1 MIATPASEK
10 LSLKTKIF
18 YGIGDIGNAIFN
30 TAVSFF
36 LLIFY
41 TDGALIAPALA
52 SSAMLIG
59 KIWDAVNDPI
69 FGAIS
74 DRAHH
79 RLGKRRVFM
88 IYGAAPLAIFAAL
101 LWFVPKGMTDV
112 LTFLWIAVT
121 FILFDTFMT
130 ITGVPYYALTA
141 ELTRDYNERASLTT
155 WRMLFGVVAFAI
167 GASGTPFFV
176 SLFKDLRTG
185 YSIVGIIYGVICAL
199 VLWISAAGIHEREDI
214 CEQTSETTPW
224 NAFWT
229 TLKNKKFLQLIIA
242 YLVASLGFTL
252 IQTLLAYYMKYQ
264 LNMPNEITPVTA
276 ILLLSVLIFLFP
288 WQRLAKRMNKGPAFA
303 IGLGIAG
310 LAMLSSFLLPH
321 HPTPLIYVVAF
332 VAGAGFSANWVFPWS
347 MVPDVVEFDELECG
361 ETRSGMFY
369 GVWGFTSKLTAAL
382 AIAISGWVLQLSGY
396 IANTEQSTRTLTS
409 IKIFFGVVPAAVF
422 AIAFPL
428 LFLYPITQKS
438 HAEVLKKLEEKKALA
453 AKIKK

>member
-1 MIATPASEK
+1 MTISAAIDK

-36 LLIFY
+36 LLVFY
-41 TDGALIAPALA
+41 TDGAMIAPALA
-52 SSAMLIG
+52 SSALLIG

-79 RLGKRRVFM
+79 KLGKRRVFM
-88 IYGAAPLAIFAAL
+88 IYGAAPLAVFAAL
-101 LWFVPKGMTDV
+101 LWIVPAGMTDV
-112 LTFLWIAVT
+112 LTFLWIAMT

-141 ELTRDYNERASLTT
+141 ELTRDYDERSSLTT
-155 WRMLFGVVAFAI
+155 WRMLFGVIAFAI

-185 YSIVGIIYGVICAL
+185 YMIVGAIYGVICAA
-199 VLWISAAGIHEREDI
+199 VLWISASGLHERQDI
-214 CEQTSETTPW
+214 CEQSVETPPW
-224 NAFWT
+224 KAFWT
-229 TLKNKKFLQLIIA
+229 TLKNKKFLQLIVA
-242 YLVASLGFTL
+242 YLIASLGFTL
-252 IQTLLAYYMKYQ
+252 IQTLLVYYLKYQ
-264 LNMPNEITPVTA
+264 LNMPKDITLVTA

-288 WQRLAKRMNKGPAFA
+288 WRWISQKMNKGPAFA

-321 HPTPLIYVVAF
+321 KPTPFIYLVAF
-332 VAGAGFSANWVFPWS
+332 IAGAGFSANWVFPWS

-382 AIAISGWVLQLSGY
+382 AIATSGWVLQLSGY
-396 IANTEQSTRTLTS
+396 VANAEQTPVTLNA
-409 IKIFFGVVPAAVF
+409 IKLFFGVVPAVMF

-438 HAEVLKKLEEKKALA
+438 HAEALKKLQEKKANSKRI
-453 AKIKK
+453 AK

>member
-1 MIATPASEK
+1 MTSTPASEK

-36 LLIFY
+36 LLVFY

-69 FGAIS
+69 FGSIS

-112 LTFLWIAVT
+112 LTFLWIALT
-121 FILFDTFMT
+121 FIFFDTFMT

-141 ELTRDYNERASLTT
+141 ELTRDYDERASLTT
-155 WRMLFGVVAFAI
+155 WRMLFGVIAFAI

-185 YSIVGIIYGVICAL
+185 YSVVGIIYGVICAL
-199 VLWISAAGIHEREDI
+199 VLWIAAAGIHERKDT
-214 CEQTSETTPW
+214 CEQVSETPPW
-224 NAFWT
+224 KAFWI
-229 TLKNKKFLQLIIA
+229 TLKNRKFLQLIVA
-242 YLVASLGFTL
+242 YLIASLGFTL

-264 LNMPNEITPVTA
+264 LNMPNEITLVTA
-276 ILLLSVLIFLFP
+276 VLLLSVLIFLFP
-288 WQRLAKRMNKGPAFA
+288 WRWISKKMNKGPAFA

-321 HPTPLIYVVAF
+321 KPTPLIFLVAF

-396 IANTEQSTRTLTS
+396 VANAEQTSVTLNS
-409 IKIFFGVVPAAVF
+409 IKIFFGVVPAVMF

-438 HAEVLKKLEEKKALA
+438 HAEAIKKLQEKKVLA
-453 AKIKK
+453 EKSKK

>member
-1 MIATPASEK
+1 MTISAAIEK

-36 LLIFY
+36 LLVFY
-41 TDGALIAPALA
+41 TDGAMIAPALA
-52 SSAMLIG
+52 SSALLIG

-79 RLGKRRVFM
+79 KLGKRRVFM
-88 IYGAAPLAIFAAL
+88 IYGAAPLAVFAAL
-101 LWFVPKGMTDV
+101 LWIVPAGMTDV
-112 LTFLWIAVT
+112 LTFLWIAIT

-141 ELTRDYNERASLTT
+141 ELTRDYDERSSLTT
-155 WRMLFGVVAFAI
+155 WRMLFGVIAFAI

-185 YSIVGIIYGVICAL
+185 YMIVGAIYGVICAV
-199 VLWISAAGIHEREDI
+199 VLWISASGIHEREEI
-214 CEQTSETTPW
+214 CEQTAETQPW
-224 NAFWT
+224 KAFWT
-229 TLKNKKFLQLIIA
+229 TLKNKKFLQLIVA
-242 YLVASLGFTL
+242 YLIASLGFTL

-264 LNMPNEITPVTA
+264 LNMPNDITLVTA
-276 ILLLSVLIFLFP
+276 VLLLSVLIFLFP
-288 WQRLAKRMNKGPAFA
+288 WRWIAQKTNKGPAFA

-321 HPTPLIYVVAF
+321 QPTPLIYVVAF

-382 AIAISGWVLQLSGY
+382 GIATAGWMLQLSGY
-396 IANTEQSTRTLTS
+396 IANAEQTTRTLNS
-409 IKIFFGVVPAAVF
+409 IKIFFGVIPAVLF
-422 AIAFPL
+422 AAAFPL

-438 HAEVLKKLEEKKALA
+438 HAAVVKQLKEKNA
-453 AKIKK
+453 ISKKSGK